1 MKIFKLKYGNKID
14 SESIETTYLL
24 KVVYPVGSIYMS
36 VNSTSPAT
44 LFGGTWEQIKDRFLL
59 AYGDTYENGETGAE
73 ATHTLTIA
81 EIPPHFHSCKTYS
94 GNNVDGKQWSIK
106 SINNSSEGGISTDNV
121 GGGQPHNNM
130 HLILPYICG
139 KELHNSLLLNLL
151 VFYSNRSRELLW
163 IFNLYSTR
171 KKQI

>member
-1 MKIFKLKYGNKID
+1 MNYGFIKDNNGNKIYIND
-14 SESIETTYLL
+14 NSIYHEGKKLNDVINAKANSNDVYAKTDTSDLINL
-24 KVVYPVGSIYMS
+24 IYPVGSIYMN
-36 VNSTSPAT
+36 VNNINPAS

-59 AYGDTYENGETGAE
+59 ACGDTYKNGETGGE

-94 GNNVDGKQWSIK
+94 GNNVDGKQWSFK

-130 HLILPYICG
+130 PPY
-139 KELHNSLLLNLL
+139 LA
-151 VFYSNRSRELLW
+151 VFMWKRIS
-163 IFNLYSTR
+163 
-171 KKQI
+171 